1 MRPERLAAQE
11 AGALPGDKEWVRRL
25 LSIAVV
31 GLILLG
37 LGAPNAAA
45 VGLSERQAVSKPAR
59 AATSGGVLIAPEA
72 ACPGQDRRDAPAA
85 AQIQTMRCMTEYAR
99 KHAGLAPFAPVE
111 QLDASAGAKSED
123 VLRCDDF
130 SHYACGRDFTFWMR
144 ETGYL
149 SEQCWRAGENLAWG
163 SGDEGTAG
171 SIFRA
176 WMRSPGHRENILGE
190 FSQLGVGLRVG
201 DLEGLSGVRV
211 WAQHFGS
218 HCEAG

>member
-1 MRPERLAAQE
+1 LVAERVS
-11 AGALPGDKEWVRRL
+11 ALPGDKEWVRRL
-25 LSIAVV
+25 LSIAAT
-31 GLILLG
+31 GLALLA
-37 LGAPNAAA
+37 LGAPSAAA
-45 VGLSERQAVSKPAR
+45 VGIGEQRAVSKSAR
-59 AATSGGVLIAPEA
+59 AVASGGVLIAPEST
-72 ACPGQDRRDAPAA
+72 CPGQNRGDAPAA
-85 AQIQTMRCMTEYAR
+85 TQIQAMRCLIDYAR
-99 KHAGLAPFAPVE
+99 THAGLAPLAAVE
-111 QLDASAGAKSED
+111 QLDASAGAKSDD

-176 WMRSPGHRENILGE
+176 WMRSPGHRQNILGE
-190 FSQLGVGLRVG
+190 FSQLGIGLRVG
-201 DLEGLSGVRV
+201 DLEGLAGVRV